1 MTEGDLFFLCH
12 SNKIYKEGLSYKL
25 DGFIFITK
33 DLRNNLCITTDLIT
47 KETKK
52 WKLED
57 LSIEQ
62 FEKYLNKFLGSH
74 KKFLNEKLIAEA
86 NKDFIDDI

>member
-1 MTEGDLFFLCH
+1 MTECDLFFLCH

-25 DGFIFITK
+25 DGSIFITE
-33 DLRNNLCITTDLIT
+33 DLRKNLCITTDLIT

-57 LSIEQ
+57 LSVEQ

>member
-1 MTEGDLFFLCH
+1 MTDCDLFFLCH
-12 SNKIYKEGLSYKL
+12 NNKIYKEGLSYKL
-25 DGFIFITK
+25 DGSIFITE
-33 DLRNNLCITTDLIT
+33 DLSHNLCITTDLIT

-57 LSIEQ
+57 LSVEQ
-62 FEKYLNKFLGSH
+62 FEKYLIKFLGSH